1 MNYFEQIYQQ
11 LLNTPSD
18 INEHLPILFKYASQ
32 CESVL
37 ELGVRGVISSW
48 ALAFGLLN
56 NNKPNMYL
64 FLNDLEECDIK
75 DIYNASKLTDLCIKF
90 KWINDLELT
99 VDRNF
104 DLVFIDTW
112 HVYGQLKRELNKFG
126 KITNKYIIMHDTTID
141 EWEGETVRSW
151 RTMNPQE
158 QSLNTGIPI
167 EEIIK
172 GLWPA
177 ITEYLEE
184 NPDWKLKE
192 RYTNNNG
199 LTILQKIY

>member
-1 MNYFEQIYQQ
+1 
-11 LLNTPSD
+11 
-18 INEHLPILFKYASQ
+18 
-32 CESVL
+32 
-37 ELGVRGVISSW
+37 
-48 ALAFGLLN
+48 
-56 NNKPNMYL
+56 
-64 FLNDLEECDIK
+64 
-75 DIYNASKLTDLCIKF
+75 
-90 KWINDLELT
+90 
-99 VDRNF
+99 
-104 DLVFIDTW
+104 
-112 HVYGQLKRELNKFG
+112 
-126 KITNKYIIMHDTTID
+126 MHDTTID